1 MPISQ
6 LPALSPDPSYPAWM
20 TTDPGVVP
28 SPSTEPS
35 PTPTQ
40 APADGDAGLRV
51 IDPPVFQGL
60 LETIVGGITGLF
72 FGS

>member
-1 MPISQ
+1 
-6 LPALSPDPSYPAWM
+6 M